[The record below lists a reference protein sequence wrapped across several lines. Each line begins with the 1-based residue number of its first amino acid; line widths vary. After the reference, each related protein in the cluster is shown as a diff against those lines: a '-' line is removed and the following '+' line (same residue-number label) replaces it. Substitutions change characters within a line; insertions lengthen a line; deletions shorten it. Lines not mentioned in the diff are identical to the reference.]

1 VVRRPKKSK
10 TSSSS
15 RASAEDECYL
25 NDPNIR
31 LRFLRIEYFN
41 AVKAVTRFVCFLEF
55 AQELFGNFV
64 AERPISI
71 GDFETTSKSAA
82 GAGQKNRVSV
92 DDKTELKTLMN
103 SRGQLLNSRDRS
115 GRRVLIYCGSCNHDT
130 SDPILRYKIVMYLY
144 WIASEDIETQQKGI
158 VVITWPSHEERTS
171 ATVVGRNQQ
180 QSEIKNNT
188 PTTATK
194 TGTSDD
200 QWQILRSNILH
211 HDVRYHKLSFEAIP
225 ARIASI
231 HFCALNNHPVYKVL
245 ERLFYFGL
253 PHTMYDLKSRFKTHF
268 GERTEI
274 RYRLQSYGIPVDLL
288 PITHSGTIKLT
299 NHIHSMKSRMEIER
313 QHTYYQTY
321 YEHQPRKLRQAIYH
335 STNISRVPDLQPQGP
350 PPKKKIRKELTP
362 MTLHYNKQRGTY
374 PKAATTVVST
384 ASTEATAAV
393 SKTAADEAV
402 PFLLQHQLIVE
413 CPGSADVIFR
423 KGKQYGNHVGNS
435 VLLNT
440 LLDHTYLDHINATT
454 QGAKVEMTWRIVHE
468 IERRGGRFLEWDIN
482 IYNGGAWVH
491 IINDNKKRNKVAQCY
506 KVYSKQRR
514 LQKSRR

>member
-1 VVRRPKKSK
+1 MAVVPEHENVDDSISKVLLKLSLQERTNMEEEVHGVRFSFKDETPEVLNQALHEFDIALLQVKESVARATIRDTNTDVLRYTVWLSSETPIPTCTTHQQHRQKTSSLRDTKKTQKSK
-10 TSSSS
+10 TRSSS
-15 RASAEDECYL
+15 RASAEDGCYL

-71 GDFETTSKSAA
+71 GDFETTPKTADK
-82 GAGQKNRVSV
+82 KNRVSG

-103 SRGQLLNSRDRS
+103 SRCQLLNSRDRS

-130 SDPILRYKIVMYLY
+130 SDLILRYKIIMYLY

-158 VVITWPSHEERTS
+158 VVITWPSHEERTT

-194 TGTSDD
+194 TGNSDE

-268 GERTEI
+268 GT
-274 RYRLQSYGIPVDLL
+274 Y
-288 PITHSGTIKLT
+288 
-299 NHIHSMKSRMEIER
+299 
-313 QHTYYQTY
+313 TYYRCLRLLSQTT
-321 YEHQPRKLRQAIYH
+321 KK
-335 STNISRVPDLQPQGP
+335 TNTNTNTNPDSWF
-350 PPKKKIRKELTP
+350 
-362 MTLHYNKQRGTY
+362 H
-374 PKAATTVVST
+374 VS
-384 ASTEATAAV
+384 V
-393 SKTAADEAV
+393 S
-402 PFLLQHQLIVE
+402 
-413 CPGSADVIFR
+413 
-423 KGKQYGNHVGNS
+423 
-435 VLLNT
+435 LN
-440 LLDHTYLDHINATT
+440 
-454 QGAKVEMTWRIVHE
+454 
-468 IERRGGRFLEWDIN
+468 
-482 IYNGGAWVH
+482 
-491 IINDNKKRNKVAQCY
+491 
-506 KVYSKQRR
+506 
-514 LQKSRR
+514 